1 MFALIYENIHRQL
14 KGMELLEE
22 LQKEEFELL
31 TRRDAA
37 AVSTLE
43 FSIHEL
49 LRQLAV
55 ERDDLK
61 KIMNGTLLR
70 EYAEMLPPDD
80 SVKVKDILAGMDKL
94 EQRCARQAELNSALS
109 LALLDTS
116 HELMNCLYEQVQPKQ
131 YNVYG
136 AKGSYTAHRPQ
147 ASLISGRL

>member
-1 MFALIYENIHRQL
+1 MFAQIYGNMHRQL
-14 KGMELLEE
+14 KGLELLEE

-31 TRRDAA
+31 TKRDAA
-37 AVSTLE
+37 AISALE

-55 ERDDLK
+55 ERDELK
-61 KIMNGTLLR
+61 KIMGGTLLR
-70 EYAEMLPPDD
+70 EYAEMLPPED
-80 SVKVKDILAGMDKL
+80 STNVKDVLAVMDNV

-116 HELMNCLYEQVQPKQ
+116 HELMSCLYEQVQPKQ

-136 AKGSYTAHRPQ
+136 AKGSYTVHRPQ
-147 ASLISGRL
+147 ASLINGRL

>member
-1 MFALIYENIHRQL
+1 MFAQIYENIHRQL
-14 KGMELLEE
+14 KGLELLEE
-22 LQKEEFELL
+22 LQKEEFDLL

-37 AVSTLE
+37 AVSALE

-61 KIMNGTLLR
+61 QVMGNTLLR
-70 EYAEMLPPDD
+70 EYAEMLPPEDGA
-80 SVKVKDILAGMDKL
+80 KVTDILVAMDKV

-109 LALLDTS
+109 LTLLDTS
-116 HELMNCLYEQVQPKQ
+116 HELMNCLYQQVQPKQ
-131 YNVYG
+131 YSVYG
-136 AKGSYTAHRPQ
+136 AKGSYTVHRPQ